1 MTRTTCR
8 ALAFTLALSLAGCAQ
23 FTTSSSERSSLQS
36 AADAASTAYLGCLN
50 EQADRYLG
58 TSDDVQAIVTL
69 ASTNCAPA
77 REAAARAQSELQATN
92 YILSEREVEA
102 SLKSLDA
109 QGEAAITGK
118 VLNRRAAMPPAPAVS
133 GPDPV
138 PPSAPSAAS
147 TSGSGYLACMQS
159 QGERWANVQEPATV
173 IAEAA
178 HGRCA
183 GQLAG
188 NDSAAEL
195 EKQGRALVT
204 GIVLDRKA
212 Q

>member
-1 MTRTTCR
+1 MTRTNCR
-8 ALAFTLALSLAGCAQ
+8 AFVGILALSLAGCAQ
-23 FTTSSSERSSLQS
+23 FTTSSSERTGLQS
-36 AADAASTAYLGCLN
+36 AADAAGTTYLGCLG

-58 TSDDVQAIVTL
+58 SSDDVRAIVTL
-69 ASTNCAPA
+69 AVRNCAAA
-77 REAAARAQSELQATN
+77 REAAGRAQSELQATK

-102 SLKSLDA
+102 SLKALDA
-109 QGEAAITGK
+109 QGEAAITEK
-118 VLNRRAAMPPAPAVS
+118 VLNRKAAMPAASVATPAPA
-133 GPDPV
+133 
-138 PPSAPSAAS
+138 APAAS
-147 TSGSGYLACMQS
+147 NGYLACMQS

-173 IAEAA
+173 IAESA

-183 GQLAG
+183 SQLAG
-188 NDSAAEL
+188 NDSAAEI

>member
-8 ALAFTLALSLAGCAQ
+8 VFVSMLALSLAGCAQ
-23 FTTSSSERSSLQS
+23 FTTSSAERAGLQS
-36 AADAASTAYLGCLN
+36 AADAANAAYLGCLD

-58 TSDDVQAIVTL
+58 TSEDVRAIVTL
-69 ASTNCAPA
+69 AVRNCASA
-77 REAAARAQSELQATN
+77 REAAGRAQSELQATN

-102 SLKSLDA
+102 ALKSLDA

-118 VLNRRAAMPPAPAVS
+118 VLNRKAAMPAATAAPAVAIPAPA
-133 GPDPV
+133 
-138 PPSAPSAAS
+138 APA
-147 TSGSGYLACMQS
+147 TGNGYLACMQS

-173 IAEAA
+173 IAESA

>member
-8 ALAFTLALSLAGCAQ
+8 AFVGMLALALAGCAQ
-23 FTTSSSERSSLQS
+23 FTTSSSERAGLQS
-36 AADAASTAYLGCLN
+36 AADAANAAYLGCLG

-58 TSDDVQAIVTL
+58 TSDDVRALVTL
-69 ASTNCAPA
+69 AGKNCASS
-77 REAAARAQSELQATN
+77 REAAGRAQSELQATN

-102 SLKSLDA
+102 SLKALDA
-109 QGEAAITGK
+109 QGEAAITEK
-118 VLNRRAAMPPAPAVS
+118 VLNRKAAMPAAVA
-133 GPDPV
+133 
-138 PPSAPSAAS
+138 PPSPAAA
-147 TSGSGYLACMQS
+147 TGNGYLACMQA

-173 IAEAA
+173 IAESA

-183 GQLAG
+183 SQLAG
-188 NDSAAEL
+188 NASAAEL